1 MILNKTDLEVINA
14 IVQEN
19 NISYFKLIQ
28 QSGAGIGYITDLEFE
43 TDINGRVATVKMPVS
58 DEDQW

>member
-1 MILNKTDLEVINA
+1 MILNKTDLEVINK
-14 IVQEN
+14 IVEEN

-43 TDINGRVATVKMPVS
+43 TDINGRLATVKMPVS

>member
-1 MILNKTDLEVINA
+1 MIINKTDLEVINA

-19 NISYFKLIQ
+19 NISYFKLHQ
-28 QSGAGIGYITDLEFE
+28 ESGAGIGYITDLEFE
-43 TDINGRVATVKMPVS
+43 TEINGRLATVRMPVS

>member
-1 MILNKTDLEVINA
+1 MILNKTDLDVINK
-14 IVQEN
+14 IVEEN

-28 QSGAGIGYITDLEFE
+28 QSGSGIGYITDLEFE

>member
-43 TDINGRVATVKMPVS
+43 TDINGRLATVKMPVS

>member
-28 QSGAGIGYITDLEFE
+28 QSGSGIGYITDLEFE
-43 TDINGRVATVKMPVS
+43 TEINGRVATVRMPVS